1 MQGTLGRIIFGFIA
15 AAIAVVTVHQGI
27 IYGLGAAGLLPPT
40 VRPWSLNPVAPFGV
54 PTLAN
59 SIFWGGLWGSLYGL
73 IHEKLPGGA
82 ALVKG
87 LIFGLLVLVFSNW
100 LLLPLIKGNIFGQP
114 NQVLF
119 AGFVP
124 VRMAIS
130 ALILSGFGMAT
141 ALIYSLLRRD

>member
-1 MQGTLGRIIFGFIA
+1 MQGTLGRLVFGFIA
-15 AAIAVVTVHQGI
+15 AAIAVVIAHQGL
-27 IYGLGAAGLLPPT
+27 IYALGLAGMLPPP
-40 VRPWSLNPVAPFGV
+40 VRVWSMAPVPPYGV
-54 PTLAN
+54 PAIAN
-59 SIFWGGLWGSLYGL
+59 SMFWGGLWGALYGL

-82 ALVKG
+82 VIVKG
-87 LIFGLLVLVFSNW
+87 LIYGLLIVLFSNW
-100 LLLPLIKGNIFGQP
+100 LLVPLIKGNVFGQP

-130 ALILSGFGMAT
+130 VLILSTFGMAT